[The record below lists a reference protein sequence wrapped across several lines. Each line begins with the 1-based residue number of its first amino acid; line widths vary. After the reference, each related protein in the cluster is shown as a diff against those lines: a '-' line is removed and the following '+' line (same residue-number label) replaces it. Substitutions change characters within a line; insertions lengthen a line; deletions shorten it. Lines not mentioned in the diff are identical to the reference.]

1 MVARARRARVTFRLI
16 CIHSPA
22 YLRVFHYDLNMFR
35 DALARA
41 LAGLLVSAV
50 AGLLFVSFLSVA
62 VLISAWKT
70 QMRLLTAWGVVVG
83 WLVIAIAG
91 LIYARRAL
99 RSHVPFATFTQLL
112 QRALAANERDV
123 P

>member
-1 MVARARRARVTFRLI
+1 VIAGTNMVARARRARVTFRLI

-70 QMRLLTAWGVVVG
+70 QMRLLTAWGMVG
-83 WLVIAIAG
+83 HCD
-91 LIYARRAL
+91 RRAHL
-99 RSHVPFATFTQLL
+99 RPTRSAIT
-112 QRALAANERDV
+112 RALCDIYSTTATSARGQ
-123 P
+123 